1 MHSSGEC
8 GVSLAAMLHAAAMP
22 ELAFAADA
30 HYHYMLDDVI
40 TGGKLAWR
48 DGAMDVPAGPG
59 LGVELDADKVAR
71 YRELYE
77 RDGAYACVG
86 DPRRPSWV
94 PMIPERDWPEPG

>member
-40 TGGKLAWR
+40 TGGKLACR

-77 RDGAYACVG
+77 REGPYAYVG

-94 PMIPERDWPEPG
+94 PMIPEQDWPEPG